1 MEENTWQLHELHLP
15 QQLFVQQQ
23 HINKF
28 SNSTSWQKS
37 DKSTG
42 ESNELA
48 KWSGK

>member
-1 MEENTWQLHELHLP
+1 MEENPWQLHELHLH
-15 QQLFVQQQ
+15 QQLFEQQ

-37 DKSTG
+37 EKSAR

-48 KWSGK
+48 KWLGK